1 MKEPTMDEQQLR
13 ASIEDAIT
21 WPGLSAGAFG
31 TIRDSIIELHQGL
44 ARIDDEIAALKAEIH
59 ELQRNAA
66 GGGITG

>member
-1 MKEPTMDEQQLR
+1 MDEQQLR

-31 TIRDSIIELHQGL
+31 VIHHSIVELHRGL
-44 ARIDDEIAALKAEIH
+44 TRLDDEIAALKAEIH